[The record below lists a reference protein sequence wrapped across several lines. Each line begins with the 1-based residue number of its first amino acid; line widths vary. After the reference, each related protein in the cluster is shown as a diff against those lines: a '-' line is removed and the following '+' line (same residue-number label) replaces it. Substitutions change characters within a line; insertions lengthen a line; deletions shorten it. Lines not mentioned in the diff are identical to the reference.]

1 MATPPA
7 PSSGPS
13 PGSSALTSARRLPF
27 TARPFFENKARAFWI
42 LQAVGWSGYLLLRG
56 VVSISNGL

>member
-1 MATPPA
+1 MANSSA
-7 PSSGPS
+7 PH
-13 PGSSALTSARRLPF
+13 PGSSALNSARRLPF

-56 VVSISNGL
+56 VVSTG